1 VKIIGSGEQNI
12 EITVTEN
19 QVLFNNGDVCLI
31 SRLIGGQFPNYRQ
44 VIPGEYI
51 SRIRVSTRELAES
64 TERAALLTRDGS
76 PIIRLK
82 ISDNILVVSVNTEA
96 GRVREE
102 ISIYQEGEPLQF
114 AFNARYLS
122 DALKMIG
129 SEDVNIEFTGPLSPG
144 ILRPV
149 SDIEYLSLLL
159 PVRLRD
165 E

>member
-1 VKIIGSGEQNI
+1 M
-12 EITVTEN
+12 
-19 QVLFNNGDVCLI
+19 
-31 SRLIGGQFPNYRQ
+31 
-44 VIPGEYI
+44 
-51 SRIRVSTRELAES
+51 
-64 TERAALLTRDGS
+64 
-76 PIIRLK
+76 
-82 ISDNILVVSVNTEA
+82 
-96 GRVREE
+96 REE
-102 ISIYQEGEPLQF
+102 IPIYQKVNPPF

>member
-1 VKIIGSGEQNI
+1 M
-12 EITVTEN
+12 
-19 QVLFNNGDVCLI
+19 
-31 SRLIGGQFPNYRQ
+31 
-44 VIPGEYI
+44 
-51 SRIRVSTRELAES
+51 
-64 TERAALLTRDGS
+64 
-76 PIIRLK
+76 
-82 ISDNILVVSVNTEA
+82 
-96 GRVREE
+96 REE
-102 ISIYQEGEPLQF
+102 IPIYQEGEPLQF